1 MDPGGRDPGIQ
12 AFHEGADKLGTIL
25 VVHGIRHGKAPM
37 PTPKT
42 VYIPPHVPTLFP
54 VGESAQDVHGFL
66 RILIKA
72 VEQSPVSVIITDTK
86 GIIQYVNPK
95 FTQLMGFTAEEAI
108 GKTPRIIK
116 GDFLSREFYK
126 GMWDTILA
134 GNEWHGVFNNRTK
147 SGELVWEVASIS
159 PIRDDDGRITHF
171 VGIKEDITEIKRL
184 QNDLEHMARH
194 DQLTGLPNRFLF
206 NDRIQMALLQA
217 KRRGT
222 QCAVMYLDL
231 DEFKVVND
239 TLGHEAGDAVLVA
252 AGERLQTCI
261 RESDTLAR
269 MGGDEFTALLNDV
282 KNRANVERVA
292 TCIIDSL
299 TQPIRI
305 GEAEC
310 TIGVSVGIALYPQD
324 GTTTDA
330 LLSKADHA
338 LYEAKHNGRNRFQF
352 ASNG

>member
-1 MDPGGRDPGIQ
+1 V
-12 AFHEGADKLGTIL
+12 K
-25 VVHGIRHGKAPM
+25 
-37 PTPKT
+37 
-42 VYIPPHVPTLFP
+42 
-54 VGESAQDVHGFL
+54 GFL

-72 VEQSPVSVIITDTK
+72 VEQSPVSVIITDTQ

-95 FTQLMGFTAEEAI
+95 FTQVMGYTAEEAI

-116 GDFLSREFYK
+116 GNFLSREFYK

-134 GNEWHGVFNNRTK
+134 GKEWHGVFNNRTK

-159 PIRDDDGRITHF
+159 PIRDDEGKITHF
-171 VGIKEDITEIKRL
+171 VGVKEDITEIKRL

-222 QCAVMYLDL
+222 QCAVMYMDL
-231 DEFKVVND
+231 DEFKTVND
-239 TLGHEAGDAVLVA
+239 TLGHDAGDAVLVA
-252 AGERLQTCI
+252 AGQRIQSCI

-282 KNRANVERVA
+282 KQRGNVERVA
-292 TCIIDSL
+292 SNIIEAL

-310 TIGVSVGIALYPQD
+310 TIGVSIGIAIYPRD
-324 GTTTDA
+324 GETTDN
-330 LLSKADHA
+330 LLSKADNA
-338 LYEAKHNGRNRFQF
+338 LYEVKREGRNSYKF
-352 ASNG
+352 ASKS

>member
-1 MDPGGRDPGIQ
+1 MTPHKAVQPSSTAPIVFPKGGGP
-12 AFHEGADKLGTIL
+12 
-25 VVHGIRHGKAPM
+25 
-37 PTPKT
+37 
-42 VYIPPHVPTLFP
+42 
-54 VGESAQDVHGFL
+54 QDVQGFL

-72 VEQSPVSVIITDTK
+72 VEQSPVSVVITDTK

-95 FTQLMGFTAEEAI
+95 FTQLMGYTAEEAI

-134 GNEWHGVFNNRTK
+134 GKEWHGVFNNRTK

-159 PIRDDDGRITHF
+159 PIRDDDGKITHF

-184 QNDLEHMARH
+184 QDNLEHMARH

-206 NDRIQMALLQA
+206 NDRIQMAVLQA

-222 QCAVMYLDL
+222 QCAVMYMDL
-231 DEFKVVND
+231 DEFKSVND
-239 TLGHEAGDAVLVA
+239 TLGHDAGDAVLVA
-252 AGERLQTCI
+252 AGERIQACI

-282 KNRANVERVA
+282 KQPENVARVA
-292 TCIIDSL
+292 ANIIAAL
-299 TQPIRI
+299 TKPIRI

-310 TIGVSVGIALYPQD
+310 TIGVSIGIAIYPQD
-324 GTTTDA
+324 GETTDS

-338 LYEAKHNGRNRFQF
+338 LYEVKRQGRNSFKF
-352 ASNG
+352 ASEG